1 MEGRGII
8 FQLKKKKKNNNP
20 NNNETAKQDYCFQL
34 QTYPGVWSA
43 AASLQANLT
52 LTEHKK
58 PHSALPWH
66 TSVNCVPPKYQG
78 DIQVL
83 QSQLQNAHK

>member
-8 FQLKKKKKNNNP
+8 LQLGKKKKKRNKTH

-43 AASLQANLT
+43 AASLQANLVP
-52 LTEHKK
+52 TEH
-58 PHSALPWH
+58 
-66 TSVNCVPPKYQG
+66 
-78 DIQVL
+78 
-83 QSQLQNAHK
+83 

>member
-8 FQLKKKKKNNNP
+8 LQLGEKKKKRNNNP

-43 AASLQANLT
+43 AASLQANLVP
-52 LTEHKK
+52 TEH
-58 PHSALPWH
+58 
-66 TSVNCVPPKYQG
+66 
-78 DIQVL
+78 
-83 QSQLQNAHK
+83 

>member
-8 FQLKKKKKNNNP
+8 LQLGKKKKKRNNNP

-43 AASLQANLT
+43 AASLQANLVP
-52 LTEHKK
+52 TEH
-58 PHSALPWH
+58 
-66 TSVNCVPPKYQG
+66 
-78 DIQVL
+78 
-83 QSQLQNAHK
+83 